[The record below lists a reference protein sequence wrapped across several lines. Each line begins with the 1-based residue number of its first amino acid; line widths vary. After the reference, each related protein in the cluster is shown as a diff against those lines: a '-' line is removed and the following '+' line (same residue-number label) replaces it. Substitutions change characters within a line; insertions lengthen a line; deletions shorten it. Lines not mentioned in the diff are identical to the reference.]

1 MGAVAK
7 DKPWDRY
14 SSFFPLKVYNPTLVR
29 QPWQSQLVTFK
40 DYVIDQHGV
49 ELFELYRIEM
59 RDNNDF
65 VVLKPGILVLVVNY
79 LRLDNSLQIVS
90 EEKIQVTEMLR
101 IGNEQFTAEHPGN
114 WDTVIYALSFNS

>member
-1 MGAVAK
+1 
-7 DKPWDRY
+7 
-14 SSFFPLKVYNPTLVR
+14 
-29 QPWQSQLVTFK
+29 
-40 DYVIDQHGV
+40 
-49 ELFELYRIEM
+49 M